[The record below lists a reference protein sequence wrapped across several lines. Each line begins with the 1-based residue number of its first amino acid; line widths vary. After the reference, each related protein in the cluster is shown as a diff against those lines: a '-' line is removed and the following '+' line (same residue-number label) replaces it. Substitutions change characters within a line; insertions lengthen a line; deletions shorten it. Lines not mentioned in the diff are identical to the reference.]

1 MSTQQE
7 RDHNNLV
14 RDTRAHLGSI
24 IDELQRRYS
33 RVDGT
38 EASLD
43 EDHTLV
49 GAIIETCGVLAMH
62 GKGDAQKML
71 TSDGDTLGAAMSE
84 TIERYC
90 K

>member
-33 RVDGT
+33 RVDGSEGVT
-38 EASLD
+38 KLD
-43 EDHTLV
+43 DGFTLV
-49 GAIIETCGVLAMH
+49 DLIVACCAGADGRE
-62 GKGDAQKML
+62 L
-71 TSDGDTLGAAMSE
+71 TDYSPEWEDCIADIMGDT
-84 TIERYC
+84 IQRYC

>member
-14 RDTRAHLGSI
+14 RDTRAHIGSI

-38 EASLD
+38 ELARFEELWEKNGADIVD
-43 EDHTLV
+43 EV
-49 GAIIETCGVLAMH
+49 CAICAMP
-62 GKGDAQKML
+62 D
-71 TSDGDTLGAAMSE
+71 DSE
-84 TIERYC
+84 KFTHPKQPNTIRRYF